1 MMNEELNRGRK
12 IVVIIII
19 ATIATSLL
27 SIILSN
33 IFTGSGKL
41 PKQAIRFILTLILS
55 YFLFKGVGAARIIA
69 SVLYTIGA
77 MGGILGGISLIVNS
91 PIGLMVLIPGIVYAI
106 CAMVLIFSVPVKQF
120 FR

>member
-12 IVVIIII
+12 NVVKIMI

-27 SIILSN
+27 SVILSN

-41 PKQAIRFILTLILS
+41 LPQAIRFILTLILS

-69 SVLYTIGA
+69 SVAYTIGA
-77 MGGILGGISLIVNS
+77 IGGVLGGLSLIVKS
-91 PIGLMVLIPGIVYAI
+91 PIG
-106 CAMVLIFSVPVKQF
+106 
-120 FR
+120 

>member
-19 ATIATSLL
+19 VTIVTSLL

-41 PKQAIRFILTLILS
+41 LQQAIRFIFILVLS

-69 SVLYTIGA
+69 IVLYTIGA
-77 MGGILGGISLIVNS
+77 IGGILGGISLIVKS
-91 PIGLMVLIPGIVYAI
+91 PIGLMVLFPGIVHAI
-106 CAMVLIFSVPVKQF
+106 CAVVLYFSVSVRQF